1 MTHFLLSYWAL
12 IKQHNRW
19 QLLSLFGLMLL
30 ASLTEGVGIL
40 LLVPL
45 LDLLSGHSAQGI
57 GQILW
62 KVFDTLSIP
71 QSIGGVLATF
81 VFLVAFRSAI
91 QFGRDQLSVMVQHT
105 IVDRLRLEC
114 FAALMRVEWRWLIN
128 SRKSDQASLLLTDVS
143 RVGIGLNFGL
153 ALLVTFFTFV
163 AYLTAAVAL
172 SWQMTLFA
180 LVSGLLVLGLLSG
193 QRRAAL
199 HLGQSMGQANRA
211 LQGYVQEALSGIKLS
226 KILGNERTHLR
237 YFASTV
243 SEVRNQHVRFASST
257 SASRA
262 LFQLGGAIL
271 LVAYLYIGLNFSQA
285 PISELLTL
293 VLIFSRIIPLFTAG
307 QQQFHHC
314 LHALPAFKETQ
325 TLLQDCRLAAEP
337 EIESTS
343 LWPVQQGITLER
355 VTIAYES
362 RDTPALN
369 QVSVTFPA
377 KTTTAI
383 MGASGAGKST
393 LADVVMGLLAPDQG
407 EVRVDGIRLS
417 DAERM
422 RWRHSVAYVP
432 QEVFLF
438 HESIRNNLLWGN
450 ANATQ
455 NDMQRVLQM
464 AAAEFVFKLPQGLDT
479 VVGDGGVRLSG
490 GERQRIALARALL
503 KHPSLLILDE
513 ATSALDVDNEARVR
527 DAIEKLHGDLTMI
540 IIGHR
545 LPTLEHA
552 DQVIVLE
559 AGRIVQQGSWQDI
572 QNIVDHTK

>member
-1 MTHFLLSYWAL
+1 
-12 IKQHNRW
+12 
-19 QLLSLFGLMLL
+19 MLL

-57 GQILW
+57 GQMLW
-62 KVFDTLSIP
+62 KIFDTLSIP
-71 QSIGGVLATF
+71 QTIGGVLATF
-81 VFLVAFRSAI
+81 VVLVALRSAI
-91 QFGRDQLSVMVQHT
+91 QYGRDQLSVMVQHE
-105 IVDRLRLEC
+105 IVDRLRMDC

-143 RVGIGLNFGL
+143 RVGNGLNFGL
-153 ALLVTFFTFV
+153 ALLVTFFTLG

-199 HLGQSMGQANRA
+199 NLGQSMGQANRA

-226 KILGNERTHLR
+226 KILGNERTHLK
-237 YFASTV
+237 YFAGTV
-243 SEVRNQHVRFASST
+243 AEVRNQHVTFASST

-271 LVAYLYIGLNFSQA
+271 LVAYLYIGLNFSQT
-285 PISELLTL
+285 PIPELLTL
-293 VLIFSRIIPLFTAG
+293 VLIFSRIIPLFISG

-314 LHALPAFKETQ
+314 LHAIPAFKETQ
-325 TLLQDCRLAAEP
+325 ALLQACRVAAEP
-337 EIESTS
+337 EMRSTS
-343 LWPVQQGITLER
+343 LWPVQQSISLDR
-355 VTIAYES
+355 VTVAYES

-369 QVSVTFPA
+369 QVSAIFPA

-407 EVRVDGIRLS
+407 EVRVDGILLS

-438 HESIRNNLLWGN
+438 HESIRHNLLWGN
-450 ANATQ
+450 AKATQ
-455 NDMQRVLQM
+455 DDMQRVLQM
-464 AAAEFVFKLPQGLDT
+464 AAADFVFNLPQGLDT
-479 VVGDGGVRLSG
+479 IVGDGGVRLSG

-527 DAIEKLHGDLTMI
+527 DAIEKLHGDLTVI

-545 LPTLEHA
+545 LPTLEYA

-559 AGRIVQQGSWQDI
+559 AGRIVQQGAWHDI
-572 QNIVDHTK
+572 QNIVRHTK

>member
-1 MTHFLLSYWAL
+1 LTHFLLSYGAL

-62 KVFDTLSIP
+62 KVFETLGIP
-71 QSIGGVLATF
+71 QTIGGVLATF
-81 VFLVAFRSAI
+81 VVLVALRSAI
-91 QFGRDQLSVMVQHT
+91 QYGRDQLSVMVQHT

-143 RVGIGLNFGL
+143 RVGNGLNFGL

-285 PISELLTL
+285 PIPELLTL

-314 LHALPAFKETQ
+314 LHALPALKETQ

-337 EIESTS
+337 EIGSTS

-464 AAAEFVFKLPQGLDT
+464 AAAEFVFNLPQGLDT

-559 AGRIVQQGSWQDI
+559 VGRIVQQGSWQDI

>member
-1 MTHFLLSYWAL
+1 
-12 IKQHNRW
+12 
-19 QLLSLFGLMLL
+19 MLL

-62 KVFDTLSIP
+62 KVFDTLGIP
-71 QSIGGVLATF
+71 QTIGGVLATF
-81 VFLVAFRSAI
+81 VVLVALRSAI
-91 QFGRDQLSVMVQHT
+91 QYGRDQLSVMVQHT

-143 RVGIGLNFGL
+143 RVGNGLNFGL

-243 SEVRNQHVRFASST
+243 SEVRNQHVWFASST

-293 VLIFSRIIPLFTAG
+293 VLIFSRIIPLFTVG

-314 LHALPAFKETQ
+314 LHALPALKETQ

-464 AAAEFVFKLPQGLDT
+464 AAAEFVFNLPQGLDT

>member
-1 MTHFLLSYWAL
+1 LTHFLLSYWAL

>member
-1 MTHFLLSYWAL
+1 
-12 IKQHNRW
+12 
-19 QLLSLFGLMLL
+19 
-30 ASLTEGVGIL
+30 
-40 LLVPL
+40 
-45 LDLLSGHSAQGI
+45 
-57 GQILW
+57 
-62 KVFDTLSIP
+62 
-71 QSIGGVLATF
+71 
-81 VFLVAFRSAI
+81 
-91 QFGRDQLSVMVQHT
+91 
-105 IVDRLRLEC
+105 
-114 FAALMRVEWRWLIN
+114 
-128 SRKSDQASLLLTDVS
+128 
-143 RVGIGLNFGL
+143 
-153 ALLVTFFTFV
+153 
-163 AYLTAAVAL
+163 
-172 SWQMTLFA
+172 
-180 LVSGLLVLGLLSG
+180 
-193 QRRAAL
+193 
-199 HLGQSMGQANRA
+199 
-211 LQGYVQEALSGIKLS
+211 
-226 KILGNERTHLR
+226 
-237 YFASTV
+237 
-243 SEVRNQHVRFASST
+243 
-257 SASRA
+257 
-262 LFQLGGAIL
+262 
-271 LVAYLYIGLNFSQA
+271 
-285 PISELLTL
+285 
-293 VLIFSRIIPLFTAG
+293 
-307 QQQFHHC
+307 
-314 LHALPAFKETQ
+314 
-325 TLLQDCRLAAEP
+325 
-337 EIESTS
+337 
-343 LWPVQQGITLER
+343 

-464 AAAEFVFKLPQGLDT
+464 AAAEFVFNLPQGLDT

>member
-1 MTHFLLSYWAL
+1 MTHFLLSYGAL

-62 KVFDTLSIP
+62 KVFETLGIP
-71 QSIGGVLATF
+71 QTIGGVLATF
-81 VFLVAFRSAI
+81 VVLVALRSAI
-91 QFGRDQLSVMVQHT
+91 QYGRDQLSVMVQHT

-143 RVGIGLNFGL
+143 RVGNGLNFGL

-285 PISELLTL
+285 PIPELLTL

-314 LHALPAFKETQ
+314 LHALPALKETQ

-337 EIESTS
+337 EIGSTS

-464 AAAEFVFKLPQGLDT
+464 AAAEFVFNLPQGLDT

-559 AGRIVQQGSWQDI
+559 VGRIVQQGSWQDI

>member
-1 MTHFLLSYWAL
+1 LTHFLFSYGAL

-62 KVFDTLSIP
+62 KVFETLGIP
-71 QSIGGVLATF
+71 QSIGGVLAAF
-81 VFLVAFRSAI
+81 IVLVALRSAI
-91 QFGRDQLSVMVQHT
+91 QFGRDQLSVMVQHK

-128 SRKSDQASLLLTDVS
+128 SRKSDQASLLLTDVT
-143 RVGIGLNFGL
+143 RVGNGLNFGL
-153 ALLVTFFTFV
+153 ALLVTFFSLG
-163 AYLTAAVAL
+163 AYLTVAVAL

-180 LVSGLLVLGLLSG
+180 LVSGLIVLGLLSG

-211 LQGYVQEALSGIKLS
+211 LQGYVQESLSGIKLS
-226 KILGNERTHLR
+226 KILGNERTHLTH
-237 YFASTV
+237 FANTV
-243 SEVRNQHVRFASST
+243 SEVRNQHVRFTSST

-262 LFQLGGAIL
+262 LFQFGGAIL
-271 LVAYLYIGLNFSQA
+271 LVAYLYIGLNFSQT
-285 PISELLTL
+285 PIPELLTL
-293 VLIFSRIIPLFTAG
+293 VLIFSRVIPLFIAG

-314 LHALPAFKETQ
+314 LHALPALKETQ
-325 TLLQDCRLAAEP
+325 SLLQDCRLAAEP
-337 EIESTS
+337 EIGSTS

-362 RDTPALN
+362 RDAPALN

-464 AAAEFVFKLPQGLDT
+464 AAAEFVFNLPQGLDT

-527 DAIEKLHGDLTMI
+527 DAIEKLHGDLTVI

-572 QNIVDHTK
+572 QNIGDHTK

>member
-1 MTHFLLSYWAL
+1 
-12 IKQHNRW
+12 
-19 QLLSLFGLMLL
+19 MLL

-62 KVFDTLSIP
+62 KVFETLGIP
-71 QSIGGVLATF
+71 QTIGGVLATF
-81 VFLVAFRSAI
+81 VVLVALRSAI
-91 QFGRDQLSVMVQHT
+91 QYGRDQLSVMVQHT

-143 RVGIGLNFGL
+143 RVGNGLNFGL
-153 ALLVTFFTFV
+153 TLLVTFFTFV

-314 LHALPAFKETQ
+314 LHALPALKETQ

-337 EIESTS
+337 EIASTS

-369 QVSVTFPA
+369 QISVTFPA

-464 AAAEFVFKLPQGLDT
+464 AAAEFVFNLPQGLDT